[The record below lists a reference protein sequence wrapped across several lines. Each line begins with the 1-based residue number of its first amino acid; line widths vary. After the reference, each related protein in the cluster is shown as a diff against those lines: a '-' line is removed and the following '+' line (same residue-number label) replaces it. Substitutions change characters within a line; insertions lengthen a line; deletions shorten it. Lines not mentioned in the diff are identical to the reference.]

1 MGTTKTSSTAT
12 TVTAT
17 TVTATVTTKTATT
30 LTTTAT
36 TKTSSTSTTITATVT
51 TKTATTKT
59 TTATTVTTTT
69 LSTTTTSFKCG
80 FAAAGCLVSTA
91 VVLGVPDAMDKSKM
105 EGLATVFPD
114 FIEKFFPGVKVTGMT
129 VVATELPATT
139 TTLLT
144 TVTSENDTSD
154 GNKTGKPSAD
164 GAPATGL
171 CVTALMSIL
180 MLADLSRQ

>member
-1 MGTTKTSSTAT
+1 MGVTTK
-12 TVTAT
+12 TAT

-30 LTTTAT
+30 V
-36 TKTSSTSTTITATVT
+36 TSSTSTVT

-80 FAAAGCLVSTA
+80 FAAPGCLVSTA

-114 FIEKFFPGVKVTGMT
+114 FIVKFFPGVKVMQLT

-144 TVTSENDTSD
+144 TVTSENDTTTA
-154 GNKTGKPSAD
+154 KTGKPSAD